1 MSPEVNPNSQ
11 LNVINLMTYSLAAT
25 PKLKSNYCK
34 RITLTNVDKYYELC
48 LKKVKAISNVSYYK

>member
-1 MSPEVNPNSQ
+1 
-11 LNVINLMTYSLAAT
+11 MTYSLAAT